1 MRSKLYY
8 IIKTMRPK
16 QWTKNLFVL
25 AGIVFAGEIF
35 AWQKLFLS
43 LATLFFF
50 CLLSGAVYIFN
61 DISDL
66 EQDKLHP
73 RKSRRPL
80 AAGLLNLKTAT
91 FAGYLC
97 VIISL
102 VGMFLL
108 SPAVGVAGAGY
119 LLVNILYVHILKKQ
133 VILDILAIAA
143 GFVLRVLAGAAA
155 VEVPVSPWLLL
166 CTILLSFFLG
176 LGKRRYELVTL
187 AEKAGEHRSS
197 LSDYSLPLLDQMIS
211 AVTSATLLAYSLY
224 TFLSAEANHHM
235 MASIPFVLYG
245 LFRYLYLLYKNGE
258 GGSPEELLLQ
268 DKPLLINLLLWGI
281 VVLAAVYFV

>member
-8 IIKTMRPK
+8 IIKTMRPR
-16 QWTKNLFVL
+16 QWTKNFFVL

-35 AWQKLFLS
+35 DGQKLFFS
-43 LATLFFF
+43 LLTLFFF

-80 AAGLLNLKTAT
+80 PAGLLDLKTANFT
-91 FAGYLC
+91 ACFC
-97 VIISL
+97 VVISL

-108 SPAVGVAGAGY
+108 SPAVGVAGTGY
-119 LLVNILYVHILKKQ
+119 LLVNISYVLVLKKQ
-133 VILDILAIAA
+133 VILDVLAIAA

-166 CTILLSFFLG
+166 CTVLLSLFLG
-176 LGKRRYELVTL
+176 LGKRRYELISL
-187 AEKAGEHRSS
+187 AEKAGEHRQS
-197 LSDYSLPLLDQMIS
+197 LSNYSLPLLDQMIS
-211 AVTSATLLAYSLY
+211 VVTSATLLAYSLY
-224 TFLSAEANHHM
+224 TFLSAEANYYM

-268 DKPLLINLLLWGI
+268 DKPLLINLFLWGI
-281 VVLAAVYFV
+281 VVLLAVYFF

>member
-8 IIKTMRPK
+8 IIKTMRPR
-16 QWTKNLFVL
+16 QWTKNFFVL

-35 AWQKLFLS
+35 DGQKLFFS

-73 RKSRRPL
+73 RKSQRPL
-80 AAGLLNLKTAT
+80 PAGLLDLKTANFT
-91 FAGYLC
+91 ACFC
-97 VIISL
+97 VVISL

-108 SPAVGVAGAGY
+108 SPAVGVAGTGY
-119 LLVNILYVHILKKQ
+119 LLVNISYVLVLKKQ
-133 VILDILAIAA
+133 VILDVLAIAA

-166 CTILLSFFLG
+166 CTVLLSLFLG
-176 LGKRRYELVTL
+176 LGKRRYELISL
-187 AEKAGEHRSS
+187 AEKAGEHRQS
-197 LSDYSLPLLDQMIS
+197 LSNYSLPLLDQMIS
-211 AVTSATLLAYSLY
+211 VVTSATLLAYSLY
-224 TFLSAEANHHM
+224 TFLSAEANYYM

-268 DKPLLINLLLWGI
+268 DKPLLINLFLWGI
-281 VVLAAVYFV
+281 VVLLAVYFF